1 MKVIAC
7 YNIKGGVGK
16 TSTAVNLAY
25 IAAKRGQKTLLWD
38 MDLQGS
44 ATLMLHTDARKDKS
58 IRPFASPGKSL
69 KPQIQQT
76 AHKRLHI
83 LPADFSLHKL
93 EKKLG
98 EINKPVK
105 AIKKH
110 LASLA
115 GKYDYVFIDCPAGY
129 NQYTQALQQLADV
142 FLIPVIPTPLTLS
155 SYDLFKKQLKKDA
168 KKNLIVFPF
177 FSMIDRRKKL
187 HREVAG
193 LRRNGTTGFLHTQV
207 PYSSKVEQ
215 MAVELAPLH
224 TFDTRSAAAKA
235 YNALWDEITNN
246 LEMYARVEKIK
257 MW

>member
-25 IAAKRGQKTLLWD
+25 IAARKGCKTLLWD

-44 ATLMLHTDARKDKS
+44 ATLLLNTEASKTKS
-58 IRPFASPGKSL
+58 IKPFSSPQKSL
-69 KPQIQQT
+69 KPQIQRT
-76 AHKRLHI
+76 AYKNLHL

-93 EKKLG
+93 DQKLG
-98 EINKPVK
+98 DLNKPVK

-110 LASLA
+110 LASLSD
-115 GKYDYVFIDCPAGY
+115 KYAYVFIDCPAGY
-129 NQYTQALQQLADV
+129 NAYTQALQQLADV

-155 SYDLFKKQLKKDA
+155 SYDLFKKQLKKEA

-193 LRRNGTTGFLHTQV
+193 LRKNGTTGFLHTQV
-207 PYSSKVEQ
+207 PFSSKVEL
-215 MAVELAPLH
+215 MAIERAPLLAY
-224 TFDTRSAAAKA
+224 DTRSAAAKA
-235 YNALWDEITNN
+235 YRSLWEEIITN
-246 LEMYARVEKIK
+246 LDMYARVEKIK

>member
-25 IAAKRGQKTLLWD
+25 LAAKKGHKTLLWD
-38 MDLQGS
+38 MDLQGTAS
-44 ATLMLHTDARKDKS
+44 MLIKPASRNGKS
-58 IRPFASPGKSL
+58 IKPFADPDKRL
-69 KPQIQQT
+69 KPQIQRT
-76 AHKRLHI
+76 NHKNLHI
-83 LPADFSLHKL
+83 LPGDFSLHQL
-93 EKKLG
+93 DLKLG
-98 EINKPVK
+98 DLNKPVK
-105 AIKKH
+105 AVKNH
-110 LASLA
+110 LASLS

-129 NQYTQALQQLADV
+129 NLFTRALQQQADV
-142 FLIPVIPTPLTLS
+142 FLIPVIPTPLTLN
-155 SYDLFKKQLKKDA
+155 SYALFKKQLKKEA

-177 FSMIDRRKKL
+177 FSMLDRRRKL

-193 LRRNGTTGFLHTQV
+193 LRKNGTTGFLHTQI

-215 MAVELAPLH
+215 MAVQQAPLLA
-224 TFDTRSAAAKA
+224 FDNRSAAAKA
-235 YNALWDEITNN
+235 YRSLWEEITTN